1 MRPTSGLVAIVT
13 GGSSGAGREIA
24 RSLAGQG
31 HAIVVVYL
39 DDQRS
44 VEATVDAILAARG
57 TAVAIRADVTDELDV
72 ERVFTES
79 VAAFGEVD
87 VLVHTTTD
95 DPSVLYRYA
104 TRHAGPGRTGR

>member
-13 GGSSGAGREIA
+13 GGSSGAGREVA

-31 HAIVVVYL
+31 HAIVLLYL
-39 DDQRS
+39 DDQRG
-44 VEATVDAILAARG
+44 VEAAIDAILAARG
-57 TAVAIRADVTDELDV
+57 TAVALRADVTDELDV
-72 ERVFTES
+72 ERVFAES

-87 VLVHTTTD
+87 VLVHTANE

-104 TRHAGPGRTGR
+104 ARHVGPGGLVR